1 MLETCPQC
9 NQLSLIKE
17 PLGRELNMSTGV
29 SKDLIEY
36 KCLNCK
42 NTLTKQLTLRKGG
55 HCGPPTENVTGIHR
69 MASTTKDLN
78 IEDLFQMD
86 GYGFYCTTILD
97 AELNPMKCCFLG
109 SVFVEIDTKDIA
121 RFRLSIEN
129 LKELILLIKKVDK
142 KYKKDYKS
150 HLIN

>member
-42 NTLTKQLTLRKGG
+42 NTLTKQLTLSKGG
-55 HCGPPTENVTGIHR
+55 HCGPPIENVTGIHR
-69 MASTTKDLN
+69 KD
-78 IEDLFQMD
+78 
-86 GYGFYCTTILD
+86 
-97 AELNPMKCCFLG
+97 
-109 SVFVEIDTKDIA
+109 EIKI
-121 RFRLSIEN
+121 
-129 LKELILLIKKVDK
+129 LIKAIDVV
-142 KYKKDYKS
+142 
-150 HLIN
+150 HLPNGQQLRTMKIERYNYADDADDPTPPDPIDQTLTA